1 MTEPTLAVQKAL
13 RARLIANAA
22 VTALVPVANVGL
34 DDRRPDAMPCIL
46 IGPANCTFMDRYE
59 QFFDE
64 AFCDLHVWTDEPGLS
79 SVKEIAGAIRSA
91 LDAGVLNAEGFRV
104 INSKIASARYLRD
117 PDGVHAHGILSIEA
131 ILQATS

>member
-1 MTEPTLAVQKAL
+1 
-13 RARLIANAA
+13 
-22 VTALVPVANVGL
+22 
-34 DDRRPDAMPCIL
+34 MPCIL

-79 SVKEIAGAIRSA
+79 SVKEIARAIRSA
-91 LDAGVLNAEGFRV
+91 LDAGVLYAEGFRV
-104 INSKIASARYLRD
+104 INSKIASARYLCD
-117 PDGVHAHGILSIEA
+117 PDGIHAHGILSVEA